1 MMKRITAVACLML
14 FVLGFSSSASAV
26 TFYPIANIE
35 ASTQAD
41 DLWPAFNL
49 IQGPGIGF
57 DTNEPHD
64 KTLGGA
70 DGNWV
75 TAACGFPCDYIET
88 TGMPVLTID
97 LGEDRDLSEIN
108 VWGYASTNANG
119 VSEFDL
125 RFATD
130 ADGPGGFG
138 TSITFNPTYVG
149 LLNDDTTRQTFVF
162 AQAVTAR
169 FVEFT
174 ALDNFFVAPGDG
186 SGGEIPGGDRVGL
199 GEIAFPIPEPTTA
212 LLMLVGILMLTL
224 HRLPTFVRA

>member
-1 MMKRITAVACLML
+1 MINRITAISCLML
-14 FVLGFSSSASAV
+14 FVLSFSSSASAV

-35 ASTQAD
+35 ARTWAE
-41 DLWPAFNL
+41 DLWPAVNL
-49 IQGPGIGF
+49 IQGPGLGF
-57 DTNEPHD
+57 DANEPHD
-64 KTLGGA
+64 KTLGGP

-75 TAACGFPCDYIET
+75 TASCGFPCDYIET
-88 TGMPVLTID
+88 WGMPVLTLD

-119 VSEFDL
+119 VSKFAL

-138 TSITFNPTYVG
+138 TSITFNPTYVD
-149 LLNDDTTRQTFVF
+149 LFNHDTTRQTFPFGQVL
-162 AQAVTAR
+162 TAR

-212 LLMLVGILMLTL
+212 LLMVVGILMLAL
-224 HRLPTFVRA
+224 HRLPTVVRG